1 MIFTIKPFTSD
12 IKVKVI
18 KRKSFLINQLLSQT
32 KRQQVLSQNCSKT
45 LITEGTKKQLRHKVS
60 LRTFRVNENPL
71 ILVSSIC
78 TFAT

>member
-45 LITEGTKKQLRHKVS
+45 LITEGTKKQ
-60 LRTFRVNENPL
+60 
-71 ILVSSIC
+71 
-78 TFAT
+78 